1 MFKQY
6 PVIRTLRYSGT
17 ALFLAAG
24 LDGLRQIVFPH
35 PSAWPSHIAAPLLC
49 SVVVFLLIFGSFC
62 REQFGSNLL
71 SEKPGLSEGA
81 DEALQMLASI
91 VECSEDAIIGKTVD
105 GVITSWNRAAEKMYG
120 YTAAEAIGRH
130 LSFLLPP
137 ERQSET
143 RALMERIGNGLP
155 VECLET
161 QRLTKAGCVLDVS
174 LSISPIRDASGQ
186 VTGASAIARDIT
198 LRKRSEE
205 QLKLQS
211 AALETAANAIVIT
224 NFDGTIV
231 WVNRAF
237 TVMTGYSEKEVLGK
251 NPRLL
256 KSEGQP
262 ESYYATLW
270 STISSGAVWKGE
282 IVNRR
287 KDGTTYIEEM
297 TITPVT
303 QNISNSANKY
313 FVAITQDITER
324 KRSEEMLQNSENKY
338 RVLFEDAAD
347 ANWLMD
353 ETGFLDCNSAALEMF
368 GYSAGAPM
376 LHPADISPPNQPD
389 GTPSRTAADQKI
401 AAAFLHGKERFEWL
415 HQRRNGNVFPAEVCL
430 TALTL
435 SGRPTLLATV
445 RDITDR
451 KVAEE
456 RIQYLAYYDA
466 LTGLPNRTLLQDR
479 LAKTLAG
486 AGRQKDKVALL
497 FLDLDGFKNINDS
510 LGHSVGDLLLQEV
523 AERLKTWGRERDT
536 VARLGGDE
544 FLIMLTNVKDIPDAA
559 VAAER
564 LMDAMTAEFAVQG
577 HFLKVTCSIG
587 ISIFPE
593 HGANCETLIKNA
605 DSAMYNAKEC
615 GRNNFRFFTEDMNTQ
630 VMERLTLENSL
641 RLAREREELF
651 LVYQPQMDMAT
662 GRVTGLEALLRWQHP
677 ELGLVPPDK
686 FIRIAENSGLIVPIG
701 EWVLRTACA
710 QAQQWQQEGLPAV
723 TVAVN
728 VSAIQFRQEGFCGLI
743 RNVLRDTG
751 LAPQYLELELTESL
765 LLANADLMLSVI
777 QELKAMGLTLA
788 IDDFGTGYSSFAYL
802 RQFRVNKVK
811 IDRSFIRDVAVNP
824 DDAAI
829 AAAIISM
836 AKSLRLKVIAEGVED
851 QAQMSF
857 LLAHHCDEIQGY
869 YFSKPLAVDRV
880 AEKLRGNSPEPRKP
894 AGDNRDDK
902 THEASISLMSIG
914 FALLVSADPVTIQQ
928 FSLALRELS
937 ISPDACQDAASAGLL
952 LKRRKFDAVIV
963 DLQLGD
969 QSGLILDGVRLSAS
983 NRTAVSFGIGD
994 NDAEATAAFRKKSQF
1009 VFERP
1014 LSPQSIQKTL
1024 KPAYG
1029 LILRERRRY
1038 FRCPVSIPV
1047 IIQRE
1052 SRDDIRCNTVNI
1064 SAGGMALS
1072 TPVPLVPG
1080 ESIGIQFTLPDHE
1093 TPFLTRSTLC
1103 WSKTG
1108 HLGVRFVSMS
1118 DKHKSELQVWL
1129 SQKLEETLPE
1139 FVAGQFRKAEFCS
1152 Q

>member
-1 MFKQY
+1 MFKQH

-17 ALFLAAG
+17 ALLLAAG
-24 LDGLRQIVFPH
+24 LDGLGQIVFPH
-35 PSAWPSHIAAPLLC
+35 LSAWQSPIAAPLLC

-62 REQFGSNLL
+62 REQFGPSLL
-71 SEKPGLSEGA
+71 SEKPNLSEGV
-81 DEALQMLASI
+81 DQTLRKLASI
-91 VECSEDAIIGKTVD
+91 VECSEDAIIGKTMD
-105 GVITSWNRAAEKMYG
+105 GLITSWNRAAEKMYG

-137 ERQSET
+137 ERHAET

-211 AALETAANAIVIT
+211 AALEAAANAIVIT
-224 NFDGTIV
+224 NVDGTIV

-256 KSEGQP
+256 KSEEQP

-303 QNISNSANKY
+303 RNVSDSANKY

-338 RVLFEDAAD
+338 RALFEDAAD
-347 ANWLMD
+347 ANWLMN

-389 GTPSRTAADQKI
+389 GTCSRTAADQKI

-415 HQRRNGNVFPAEVCL
+415 HQRKNGNVFPAEVCL

-486 AGRQKDKVALL
+486 ARRQKDKVALL

-523 AERLKTWGRERDT
+523 AERLKTWGREQDT

-544 FLIMLTNVKDIPDAA
+544 FLIMLTNVKDVPDAA

-564 LMDAMTAEFAVQG
+564 LMDAMTAEFVVQG
-577 HFLKVTCSIG
+577 HVLTVSCSIG

-593 HGANCETLIKNA
+593 HGTDCEVLIKNA
-605 DSAMYNAKEC
+605 DAAMYNAKEC

-630 VMERLTLENSL
+630 VVERLTLENSL
-641 RLAREREELF
+641 RLALEREELF
-651 LVYQPQMDMAT
+651 LVYQPQIDMAT
-662 GRVTGLEALLRWQHP
+662 GRVTGLEALLRWQHA

-710 QAQQWQQEGLPAV
+710 QARQWQQEGLSAV

-728 VSAIQFRQEGFCGLI
+728 VSAIQFRQEGFCELI
-743 RNVLRDTG
+743 RRVLHETG
-751 LAPQYLELELTESL
+751 LAAQYLELELTESVL
-765 LLANADLMLSVI
+765 LSQADMMLSVVHG
-777 QELKAMGLTLA
+777 LKAIGVTLA
-788 IDDFGTGYSSFAYL
+788 IDDFGTGYSNFTSL
-802 RQFRVNKVK
+802 REFGVSKLK

-829 AAAIISM
+829 TSAIISM

-851 QAQMSF
+851 EAQMSF
-857 LLAHHCDEIQGY
+857 LRAHHCDEIQGY
-869 YFSKPLAVDRV
+869 YFSKPLAVDQVGDR
-880 AEKLRGNSPEPRKP
+880 LRQ
-894 AGDNRDDK
+894 
-902 THEASISLMSIG
+902 T
-914 FALLVSADPVTIQQ
+914 SAHN
-928 FSLALRELS
+928 A
-937 ISPDACQDAASAGLL
+937 
-952 LKRRKFDAVIV
+952 
-963 DLQLGD
+963 
-969 QSGLILDGVRLSAS
+969 
-983 NRTAVSFGIGD
+983 
-994 NDAEATAAFRKKSQF
+994 
-1009 VFERP
+1009 
-1014 LSPQSIQKTL
+1014 
-1024 KPAYG
+1024 
-1029 LILRERRRY
+1029 
-1038 FRCPVSIPV
+1038 
-1047 IIQRE
+1047 
-1052 SRDDIRCNTVNI
+1052 
-1064 SAGGMALS
+1064 
-1072 TPVPLVPG
+1072 
-1080 ESIGIQFTLPDHE
+1080 
-1093 TPFLTRSTLC
+1093 
-1103 WSKTG
+1103 
-1108 HLGVRFVSMS
+1108 
-1118 DKHKSELQVWL
+1118 
-1129 SQKLEETLPE
+1129 
-1139 FVAGQFRKAEFCS
+1139 
-1152 Q
+1152 

>member
-1 MFKQY
+1 
-6 PVIRTLRYSGT
+6 
-17 ALFLAAG
+17 
-24 LDGLRQIVFPH
+24 
-35 PSAWPSHIAAPLLC
+35 
-49 SVVVFLLIFGSFC
+49 
-62 REQFGSNLL
+62 
-71 SEKPGLSEGA
+71 
-81 DEALQMLASI
+81 
-91 VECSEDAIIGKTVD
+91 
-105 GVITSWNRAAEKMYG
+105 
-120 YTAAEAIGRH
+120 
-130 LSFLLPP
+130 
-137 ERQSET
+137 
-143 RALMERIGNGLP
+143 
-155 VECLET
+155 
-161 QRLTKAGCVLDVS
+161 
-174 LSISPIRDASGQ
+174 
-186 VTGASAIARDIT
+186 
-198 LRKRSEE
+198 
-205 QLKLQS
+205 
-211 AALETAANAIVIT
+211 
-224 NFDGTIV
+224 
-231 WVNRAF
+231 
-237 TVMTGYSEKEVLGK
+237 MTGYSEKEVLGK

-256 KSEGQP
+256 KSEEQP

-287 KDGTTYIEEM
+287 KDGTKYVEEM

-303 QNISNSANKY
+303 RNVSNSANKY

-338 RVLFEDAAD
+338 RALFEDAAD
-347 ANWLMD
+347 ANWLMN

-368 GYSAGAPM
+368 GYSADAPM

-401 AAAFLHGKERFEWL
+401 AAALLHGKERFEWL
-415 HQRRNGNVFPAEVCL
+415 HQRKNGNVFPAEVCL

-451 KVAEE
+451 KGAEE

-466 LTGLPNRTLLQDR
+466 LTGLPNRTLLLDR

-486 AGRQKDKVALL
+486 ARRQKDKVALL

-510 LGHSVGDLLLQEV
+510 LGHSVGDLLLREV
-523 AERLKTWGRERDT
+523 AERLKTWGREQDT

-544 FLIMLTNVKDIPDAA
+544 FLILLTNVKDVPDAA

-564 LMDAMTAEFAVQG
+564 LMDAMTAEFVVQG
-577 HFLKVTCSIG
+577 HSLTVSCSIG

-593 HGANCETLIKNA
+593 HGMDCETLIKNA
-605 DSAMYNAKEC
+605 DAAMYNTKEC

-630 VMERLTLENSL
+630 VVERLTLENSL
-641 RLAREREELF
+641 RLALEREELF
-651 LVYQPQMDMAT
+651 LVYQPQMDMST

-710 QAQQWQQEGLPAV
+710 QAQKWQMEGVPAV

-743 RNVLRDTG
+743 RKVLRDTG
-751 LAPQYLELELTESL
+751 LAPEYLELELTESL

-829 AAAIISM
+829 TAAIISM

-851 QAQMSF
+851 EAQMSF

-880 AEKLRGNSPEPRKP
+880 AEKLRGNSPEPHKP
-894 AGDNRDDK
+894 AGDNPDNK
-902 THEASISLMSIG
+902 TLEVSISLMSIG
-914 FALLVSADPVTIQQ
+914 LALLVSADPVTIQQ

-963 DLQLGD
+963 DLKLGD
-969 QSGLILDGVRLSAS
+969 QSGLILDEVRRSAS

-994 NDAEATAAFRKKSQF
+994 NDAGATAAFRKKSQF

-1014 LSPQSIQKTL
+1014 LSSQSIQKTL

-1052 SRDDIRCNTVNI
+1052 GKDDIRCNTVNI
-1064 SAGGMALS
+1064 SAGGMALN
-1072 TPVPLVPG
+1072 THVPLVPE
-1080 ESIGIQFTLPDHE
+1080 ESVRIQFTLPDHE
-1093 TPFLTRSTLC
+1093 TPFLAGSTLC

-1108 HLGVRFVSMS
+1108 HLGVRFISMS
-1118 DKHKSELQVWL
+1118 DNQKSELQVWL
-1129 SQKLEETLPE
+1129 SKKLEETLPE
-1139 FVAGQFRKAEFCS
+1139 FVAGQFRQAELCS